1 MPNKMLKR
9 QQMAIAQ
16 AQKLRGIQD
25 FYKLKLGYKQQP
37 FQVEAPAGMNTDTTP
52 MYLQTS
58 KNQGGS

>member
-9 QQMAIAQ
+9 QQMAMAQ
-16 AQKLRGIQD
+16 AQKLRGVQD
-25 FYKLKLGYKQQP
+25 FYKLKLGYRPQP
-37 FQVEAPAGMNTDTTP
+37 FQVEQPAGMNTDTTP